1 MNCKTLLI
9 LLCLF
14 SNQITK
20 AQVIDI
26 QEVATL
32 QWYGNDHFQFEA
44 IEGQELEVRINKFPW
59 ESFTLDL
66 GEIDI
71 YQYPKVTIELSSSE
85 SLPLR
90 VDLYDTQYE
99 YPLTQNIEF
108 ANERTILKYDYSQ
121 GFEEIDQNSPL
132 YLLFYAAPGENFAGK
147 IQIHSIHFE
156 ALSTN
161 IEEVTETVE
170 DYVLRAFPNPTRDVF
185 HVDLPL
191 KSLQYINLYN
201 TSGQVL
207 FTQDISHDAGNRIN
221 IEVGYFPAGNYI
233 LQLEGEQIS
242 YTQQVV
248 IE

>member
-1 MNCKTLLI
+1 MNFKTLLV

-14 SNQITK
+14 GDQIMN
-20 AQVIDI
+20 AQSIDI

-32 QWYGNDHFQFEA
+32 QWYGNDHFQFET
-44 IEGQELEVRINKFPW
+44 IEEQQLEVNINKFPW

-71 YQYPKVTIELSSSE
+71 YQYPKVTIELSSTK

-90 VDLYDTQYE
+90 IDLYDTQYQ

-108 ANERTILKYDYSQ
+108 ANERTILQYDYSQ
-121 GFEEIDQNSPL
+121 GFDQIDKNTSL
-132 YLLFYAAPGENFAGK
+132 YLLFYADPGEDFAGK

-156 ALSTN
+156 ALSTD
-161 IEEVTETVE
+161 IEEVTETVD
-170 DYVLRAFPNPTRDVF
+170 DYVLRAFPNPTRDIF

-191 KSLQYINLYN
+191 KPLQYINLYN

-207 FTQDISHDAGNRIN
+207 FTQDISQDAGNRIN

-233 LQLEGEQIS
+233 LQLEGEKIS